1 MNRDH
6 RDGALALRNKVSE
19 TTDKGYRRAR
29 EILQAARG
37 LLAGEGYAGLSMR
50 TVASRVG
57 ASLSNVQHYYP
68 SKDLLLE
75 ALLSAMREEY
85 QQQIDSI
92 SKPDAG
98 ASKLQQFEAV
108 IDYLLD
114 ETADIEGSAVLREL
128 WALAVRNTMAAEILQ
143 KMLDAAQKTLRK
155 QIKSLSP
162 ELAPSDCE
170 TRAVLILAHLQ
181 GLTLILANPRTSPRD
196 SKALKAAARAA
207 IVQLATAPVA
217 ACLYP

>member
-1 MNRDH
+1 MNLNRDT
-6 RDGALALRNKVSE
+6 ALALRNKASE

-29 EILQAARG
+29 EILQTARS
-37 LLAGEGYAGLSMR
+37 LLASEGYAGLSMR
-50 TVASRVG
+50 TIASRIG

-92 SKPDAG
+92 SKPEAG

-114 ETADIEGSAVLREL
+114 ETSDPEGSAVLREL
-128 WALAVRNTMAAEILQ
+128 WALAMRNAMAAEILQ

-155 QIKSLSP
+155 QIRN
-162 ELAPSDCE
+162 LAPDLPNGDCE

-181 GLTLILANPRTSPRD
+181 GLTLTLASQRTSPRD
-196 SKALKAAARAA
+196 SKALKTAARAA
-207 IVQLATAPVA
+207 IVQLAIAPATV
-217 ACLYP
+217 